1 MDAIID
7 GKSTEDAVFKLEKEI
22 LLQNKPNS
30 WNIHDEVNLERIIEV
45 DFAKY
50 SITVSKHSG
59 IDIDKV
65 DVFTFYASVE
75 QIENEF
81 KPNKNG

>member
-1 MDAIID
+1 MNAIIEEKD
-7 GKSTEDAVFKLEKEI
+7 VKDSVFKLEKEI
-22 LLQNKPNS
+22 LMQNKPNS
-30 WNIHDEVNLERIIEV
+30 WNIHDEVNLERLIEV

-50 SITVSKHSG
+50 SISVSKHSG

-75 QIENEF
+75 QIEQEL
-81 KPNKNG
+81 KSK